1 MIGLVSP
8 PMWFVLYVVS
18 DVSGE
23 RFEKVVKDI
32 LPFYLPM
39 LFVLFLITIFPNI
52 VLWLPDLVFNW
63 SIRKNSE
70 SGALAQAI
78 LTAKTEEELKV
89 NLNGVPLTF
98 ERLNKNR
105 YIATCSSLS
114 FELVTG

>member
-1 MIGLVSP
+1 MLTHNFNGT
-8 PMWFVLYVVS
+8 VV
-18 DVSGE
+18 V
-23 RFEKVVKDI
+23 
-32 LPFYLPM
+32 
-39 LFVLFLITIFPNI
+39 
-52 VLWLPDLVFNW
+52 
-63 SIRKNSE
+63 KNSE

>member
-1 MIGLVSP
+1 MVT
-8 PMWFVLYVVS
+8 
-18 DVSGE
+18 
-23 RFEKVVKDI
+23 R
-32 LPFYLPM
+32 
-39 LFVLFLITIFPNI
+39 
-52 VLWLPDLVFNW
+52 DLVTCQGENMLTQNFNGTVVV
-63 SIRKNSE
+63 KNSE

>member
-1 MIGLVSP
+1 MIT
-8 PMWFVLYVVS
+8 
-18 DVSGE
+18 
-23 RFEKVVKDI
+23 R
-32 LPFYLPM
+32 
-39 LFVLFLITIFPNI
+39 
-52 VLWLPDLVFNW
+52 DLVTCQGENMLTQNFNGTVVV
-63 SIRKNSE
+63 KNSE

-89 NLNGVPLTF
+89 NLNGVTLTF

>member
-1 MIGLVSP
+1 MVT
-8 PMWFVLYVVS
+8 
-18 DVSGE
+18 
-23 RFEKVVKDI
+23 R
-32 LPFYLPM
+32 
-39 LFVLFLITIFPNI
+39 
-52 VLWLPDLVFNW
+52 DLVTCQGENMLTQNFNGTVVV
-63 SIRKNSE
+63 KNSE

-78 LTAKTEEELKV
+78 LTAKSVEELKV

>member
-1 MIGLVSP
+1 MVT
-8 PMWFVLYVVS
+8 
-18 DVSGE
+18 
-23 RFEKVVKDI
+23 R
-32 LPFYLPM
+32 
-39 LFVLFLITIFPNI
+39 
-52 VLWLPDLVFNW
+52 DLVTCQGENMLTQNFNGTVVV
-63 SIRKNSE
+63 KNSE
-70 SGALAQAI
+70 TGALAQAI

>member
-1 MIGLVSP
+1 MVT
-8 PMWFVLYVVS
+8 
-18 DVSGE
+18 
-23 RFEKVVKDI
+23 R
-32 LPFYLPM
+32 
-39 LFVLFLITIFPNI
+39 
-52 VLWLPDLVFNW
+52 DLVTCQGENMLTQNFNGTVVV
-63 SIRKNSE
+63 KNSE

-78 LTAKTEEELKV
+78 LTAKTVEELKV

>member
-1 MIGLVSP
+1 MVT
-8 PMWFVLYVVS
+8 
-18 DVSGE
+18 
-23 RFEKVVKDI
+23 R
-32 LPFYLPM
+32 
-39 LFVLFLITIFPNI
+39 
-52 VLWLPDLVFNW
+52 DLVKCQGENMLTQNFNGTVVV
-63 SIRKNSE
+63 KNSE

>member
-1 MIGLVSP
+1 MVT
-8 PMWFVLYVVS
+8 
-18 DVSGE
+18 
-23 RFEKVVKDI
+23 R
-32 LPFYLPM
+32 
-39 LFVLFLITIFPNI
+39 
-52 VLWLPDLVFNW
+52 DLVTCQGENMLTQNFNGTVVV
-63 SIRKNSE
+63 KNSE
-70 SGALAQAI
+70 SAALAQAI

>member
-1 MIGLVSP
+1 MVT
-8 PMWFVLYVVS
+8 
-18 DVSGE
+18 
-23 RFEKVVKDI
+23 R
-32 LPFYLPM
+32 
-39 LFVLFLITIFPNI
+39 
-52 VLWLPDLVFNW
+52 DLVTCQGENMLTQNFNGTVLV
-63 SIRKNSE
+63 KNSE

>member
-1 MIGLVSP
+1 MVT
-8 PMWFVLYVVS
+8 
-18 DVSGE
+18 
-23 RFEKVVKDI
+23 R
-32 LPFYLPM
+32 
-39 LFVLFLITIFPNI
+39 
-52 VLWLPDLVFNW
+52 DLVTCQGENMLTQNFNGTVVV
-63 SIRKNSE
+63 KNSE

-114 FELVTG
+114 FGLVTG

>member
-1 MIGLVSP
+1 MVT
-8 PMWFVLYVVS
+8 
-18 DVSGE
+18 
-23 RFEKVVKDI
+23 R
-32 LPFYLPM
+32 
-39 LFVLFLITIFPNI
+39 
-52 VLWLPDLVFNW
+52 DLVTCQGENMLTQNFNGTVVV
-63 SIRKNSE
+63 KNSE

-105 YIATCSSLS
+105 YIATCSSIS